1 MKKFVLAVI
10 MFCMLTGAVSAQ
22 SAGDVMHTAF
32 MDNEH
37 LAMNL
42 TDGGLRTSVDFK
54 ASEEEVAIQ
63 TGVLGKWYPCG
74 DAFNLMIYYQPIMAK
89 SQSYQIADGMFILF
103 RVKIANMSNKTIPGL
118 SDESFK
124 LSRLYNNVE
133 FSYPLSVFNSIATSV
148 LWEIGQLHDDI
159 KPATEVDTYLVFDVE
174 GKFDDTWY
182 LTFSPMRLGSNDAI
196 CKIKMTLPKISYQP

>member
-1 MKKFVLAVI
+1 MKKFVLLVV
-10 MFCMLTGAVSAQ
+10 MFCLVTGAASAQ
-22 SAGDVMHTAF
+22 SAGDVMYTAF
-32 MDNEH
+32 MDTEH

-42 TDGGLRTSVDFK
+42 TDGGLRASAAFK
-54 ASEEEVAIQ
+54 ASEEEVSIQ
-63 TGVLGKWYPCG
+63 TGVLGRWYPCG

-118 SDESFK
+118 SADSFN

-133 FSYPLSVFNSIATSV
+133 FSYTPSVFNSIATSV

-159 KPATEVDTYLVFDVE
+159 RPGMELDTYLVFDVE
-174 GKFDDTWY
+174 GKFDDPWY
-182 LTFSPMRLGSNDAI
+182 LTFSPMSLGSNDAM